1 MRLLRKKKSKTCSPK
16 ASATSSEASMARS
29 ALSKLDG
36 NSRYPI
42 ARRSSGVRSHT
53 LSSACGP
60 ST

>member
-1 MRLLRKKKSKTCSPK
+1 
-16 ASATSSEASMARS
+16 MARS